1 MSAVER
7 VFTGHLCMG
16 TSNFLKL
23 VKHSRLFALL
33 PSIQWLLYF
42 LSPLFYDIARV
53 LEERIDIDVSFKGQY
68 SSSLSLNILINYESL
83 HQSMTTKQSN
93 ILNVKGSTQ
102 LWASTYNFKR
112 KFTSITFDLNT
123 NSMFLPGRQI
133 LYLPTPF

>member
-1 MSAVER
+1 
-7 VFTGHLCMG
+7 MG

-23 VKHSRLFALL
+23 VKRSRLFALL

-83 HQSMTTKQSN
+83 H
-93 ILNVKGSTQ
+93 
-102 LWASTYNFKR
+102 
-112 KFTSITFDLNT
+112 
-123 NSMFLPGRQI
+123 
-133 LYLPTPF
+133 